1 MFQHMF
7 QPQPGALSIGRK
19 SSNPRGCEQN
29 IRYWGHKTP
38 IAAGSPEHRQ
48 RLKDTGGSRDTLLTR
63 ERHTNL
69 KNSPTHRHA
78 NRQEPM
84 RSGSAHSGRLRTSE
98 VRRDPTPAQPA
109 DGQSIGR
116 VQVPV
121 LYCTVSTRC
130 HRRAGVSFR
139 TRTKGY
145 EFIQR
150 RRVSRRHGRMST
162 GVVSRKEKNNRDG
175 PSNYRVRLRH
185 TLPCADNHFRPSA
198 PQCRG

>member
-1 MFQHMF
+1 MF
-7 QPQPGALSIGRK
+7 QPDSLLVPSQVK
-19 SSNPRGCEQN
+19 SNPRGCEQN
-29 IRYWGHKTP
+29 TGYIKHRSPPVRRHTDNGSKTP
-38 IAAGSPEHRQ
+38 GDAGTH
-48 RLKDTGGSRDTLLTR
+48 SRKTQELTD
-63 ERHTNL
+63 
-69 KNSPTHRHA
+69 SSTHRGTDTPTA
-78 NRQEPM
+78 RSPCEAGQRTAADSEPQKSEETRPLLNR
-84 RSGSAHSGRLRTSE
+84 
-98 VRRDPTPAQPA
+98 
-109 DGQSIGR
+109 QSIGR

-150 RRVSRRHGRMST
+150 HRVFRVVAGVSHCHLSI
-162 GVVSRKEKNNRDG
+162 GVVSRKKKKNRGG

-185 TLPCADNHFRPSA
+185 RLPCADNHFRPSA